1 MYGCFLNVSTFNS
14 VDSGTWVE
22 DPVAEFEISISMF
35 GYTIVGETT
44 LVASGGYHYPG
55 SGSPQFK
62 NNIVLLQPNTGRNGL
77 STTLPNLG
85 YRYCSIAIN
94 PTSKLGK

>member
-1 MYGCFLNVSTFNS
+1 M
-14 VDSGTWVE
+14 
-22 DPVAEFEISISMF
+22 AEFEKSISQF

-55 SGSPQFK
+55 SGSGQLK
-62 NNIVLLQPNTGRNGL
+62 NNIVLLQPNTGRGGL

-85 YRYCSIAIN
+85 DSYCSIAIN

>member
-1 MYGCFLNVSTFNS
+1 M
-14 VDSGTWVE
+14 
-22 DPVAEFEISISMF
+22 AEFETSISSF

-55 SGSPQFK
+55 SGSSQLK
-62 NNIVLLQPNTGRNGL
+62 NNIVLLQPNTGRGGL

-85 YRYCSIAIN
+85 ARYCSIAIN